1 MKDLPS
7 RVVLPFVIRRWR
19 SRKPPLGKNAML
31 DARHVYIVPTDL
43 IPKAEKAMSEMFDS
57 NLHGFPMDE
66 TTRMVI
72 EYEGKRREAIAG

>member
-1 MKDLPS
+1 
-7 RVVLPFVIRRWR
+7 
-19 SRKPPLGKNAML
+19 ML